1 MVAADSI
8 LADLLGGTVRLAF
21 PGVVRTAITKFCALE
36 VARTGLGER
45 QAKDAGF
52 DPVAVSI
59 ETTNFAGYMPD
70 PDKMSVV
77 MVADRSTRRLLGAQ
91 IVGGEDSAL
100 RIDVAATALAAEM
113 TIDDI
118 VMLDLAYAPP
128 FSSVWSPIQ
137 VAARAAVKALA

>member
-1 MVAADSI
+1 V
-8 LADLLGGTVRLAF
+8 T
-21 PGVVRTAITKFCALE
+21 
-36 VARTGLGER
+36 
-45 QAKDAGF
+45 
-52 DPVAVSI
+52 VSI

-70 PDKMSVV
+70 PETMTVV
-77 MVADRSTRRLLGAQ
+77 MIADRSTRRLLGAQ

-113 TIDDI
+113 TVDDI

-137 VAARAAVKALA
+137 VAARAAVKALG